1 MSKHLNISD
10 KVIFIGKI
18 EQNKIQYYYQCADAF
33 VTASNSETQGLTV
46 IEAMAA
52 GNIPICIND
61 MAFIDM
67 LPQKSLFNN
76 QQEYI
81 NKLIAFSTDEQLRK
95 EYKIETRKKAE
106 EYSSITYAQRVLNV
120 YNRVLNKEKR

>member
-1 MSKHLNISD
+1 
-10 KVIFIGKI
+10 
-18 EQNKIQYYYQCADAF
+18 
-33 VTASNSETQGLTV
+33 
-46 IEAMAA
+46 MAA

-120 YNRVLNKEKR
+120 YNRVLNK